1 MDNPLQE
8 KIEENSLQAQEK
20 IEDNLIIAHK
30 KHLKWIFIDG
40 CANCGKTTIAA
51 TLGLLSSKLKESAL
65 VISSDSTHNLSR
77 LFNQKISFNP
87 TAITQIPNLFA
98 MEISSNFN
106 VNSINFSEVFD
117 MPINDSVDLL
127 VNEFIS
133 AVPGIDEVIGIIIM
147 LEKIKQAGFSLIIFD
162 ISTTGGIFSILSMPK
177 ILEKGLSKL
186 IVFKQNLNFFNKT
199 LGELNIESAN
209 LIYTSLFEGL
219 EELQVSLRESIVE
232 FIDPDLTYFILVCIP
247 DIISMSDTENL
258 LCSLCKINLNVE
270 FIIINQVIPKN
281 NSCKNC
287 QVAKRAQKRY
297 IKKIKE
303 LYEDFNLIFSHF
315 SEDELNNLDKLTIFS
330 SFFNKISI

>member
-1 MDNPLQE
+1 
-8 KIEENSLQAQEK
+8 
-20 IEDNLIIAHK
+20 
-30 KHLKWIFIDG
+30 
-40 CANCGKTTIAA
+40 
-51 TLGLLSSKLKESAL
+51 
-65 VISSDSTHNLSR
+65 
-77 LFNQKISFNP
+77 
-87 TAITQIPNLFA
+87 
-98 MEISSNFN
+98 
-106 VNSINFSEVFD
+106 
-117 MPINDSVDLL
+117 
-127 VNEFIS
+127 
-133 AVPGIDEVIGIIIM
+133 M